1 MKSNSCK
8 IQNKKVDKM
17 EFIKAIILG
26 IIEGIT
32 EWLPISSTGH
42 LILADE
48 FIKLKQSTEFM
59 NMFNVVIQLG
69 AILAV
74 VVIYFKK
81 LNPFDASKTPRE
93 TQLTWQLWLKVIIA
107 CIPAVIIGLPL
118 DNWLDAN
125 FHKFVPIALMLIIY
139 GFAFIYVEK
148 WAKTRPDTLT
158 DLDRMS
164 YRFAFYI
171 GLIQVLSL
179 MPGTSRSGVTI
190 LGAIILGASRFVATE
205 FTFFLGIPVMFGAS
219 LLKVVKF
226 MLSGG
231 GFSLSQ
237 FAILMVASVTAF
249 LVSIVVIKFLMD
261 YIKKHDFTFFGKYRI
276 VLGVILLVYAG
287 ISAVFG
293 G

>member
-1 MKSNSCK
+1 
-8 IQNKKVDKM
+8 M

-81 LNPFDASKTPRE
+81 LNPFDLSKTPRE

-107 CIPAVIIGLPL
+107 CIPAVIIALPL
-118 DNWLDAN
+118 DDWLDAH
-125 FHKFVPIALMLIIY
+125 FHKFVPIAFMLIIY

-158 DLDRMS
+158 NLDRMS

-219 LLKVVKF
+219 LLKIVKF
-226 MLSGG
+226 MFSGV

-276 VLGVILLVYAG
+276 VLGAILLVYAG

>member
-8 IQNKKVDKM
+8 IQNKKVEQM

-81 LNPFDASKTPRE
+81 LNPFDGSKTPRE

-107 CIPAVIIGLPL
+107 CIPAMIFGLPL

-125 FHKFVPIALMLIIY
+125 FHKFVPVALMLIIY

-158 DLDRMS
+158 NLDRMS

-219 LLKVVKF
+219 LLKIVKF
-226 MLSGG
+226 MFSGV
-231 GFSLSQ
+231 GFNFSQ
-237 FAILMVASVTAF
+237 FAILMVASITAF

-276 VLGVILLVYAG
+276 VLGAVLLVYAG

>member
-1 MKSNSCK
+1 
-8 IQNKKVDKM
+8 M

-81 LNPFDASKTPRE
+81 LNPFDLSKTPRE

-107 CIPAVIIGLPL
+107 CIPAVIIALPL
-118 DNWLDAN
+118 DDWLDAH
-125 FHKFVPIALMLIIY
+125 FHKFVLIAFMLIIY

-158 DLDRMS
+158 NLDRMS

-219 LLKVVKF
+219 LLKIVKF
-226 MLSGG
+226 MFSGV

-249 LVSIVVIKFLMD
+249 MVSIVVIKFLMD

-276 VLGVILLVYAG
+276 VLGAILLVYAG

>member
-158 DLDRMS
+158 DLDLMS

-219 LLKVVKF
+219 LLKIVKF
-226 MLSGG
+226 MFSGV
-231 GFSLSQ
+231 GFSFSQ

-276 VLGVILLVYAG
+276 VLGAILLVYAG
-287 ISAVFG
+287 ISAMFG
-293 G
+293 

>member
-148 WAKTRPDTLT
+148 LAKTRPDTLT

-219 LLKVVKF
+219 LLKIVKF
-226 MLSGG
+226 MFSGV
-231 GFSLSQ
+231 GFSFSQ

-276 VLGVILLVYAG
+276 VLGAILLVYAG
-287 ISAVFG
+287 ISAMFG
-293 G
+293 

>member
-26 IIEGIT
+26 IIERIT

-219 LLKVVKF
+219 LLKIVKF
-226 MLSGG
+226 MFSGV
-231 GFSLSQ
+231 GFSFSQ

-276 VLGVILLVYAG
+276 VLGAILLVYAG
-287 ISAVFG
+287 ISAMFG
-293 G
+293 

>member
-1 MKSNSCK
+1 
-8 IQNKKVDKM
+8 M

-81 LNPFDASKTPRE
+81 LNPFDSSKTPRE

-118 DNWLDAN
+118 DDWLDAH
-125 FHKFVPIALMLIIY
+125 FHKFVPIAFMLIIY

-158 DLDRMS
+158 NLDRMS

-219 LLKVVKF
+219 LLKIVKF
-226 MLSGG
+226 MFSGVG
-231 GFSLSQ
+231 VSLSQ

-276 VLGVILLVYAG
+276 VLGAILLVYAG

>member
-148 WAKTRPDTLT
+148 WAKTRLDTLT

-164 YRFAFYI
+164 YRFTFYI
-171 GLIQVLSL
+171 GFIQFLSL

-219 LLKVVKF
+219 LLKIVKF
-226 MLSGG
+226 MFSGV
-231 GFSLSQ
+231 GFSFSQ

-276 VLGVILLVYAG
+276 VLGAILLVYAG
-287 ISAVFG
+287 ISAMFG
-293 G
+293 

>member
-93 TQLTWQLWLKVIIA
+93 SQLTWQLWLKVIIA

-219 LLKVVKF
+219 LLKIVKF
-226 MLSGG
+226 MFSGV
-231 GFSLSQ
+231 GFSFSQ

-276 VLGVILLVYAG
+276 VLGAILLVYAG
-287 ISAVFG
+287 ISAMFG
-293 G
+293 

>member
-81 LNPFDASKTPRE
+81 INPFDASKTPRE

-107 CIPAVIIGLPL
+107 CIPAVIIDLPL

-219 LLKVVKF
+219 LLKIVKF
-226 MLSGG
+226 MFSGV
-231 GFSLSQ
+231 GFSFSQ

-276 VLGVILLVYAG
+276 VLGAILLVYAG
-287 ISAVFG
+287 ISAMFG
-293 G
+293 W

>member
-81 LNPFDASKTPRE
+81 INPYDASKTPRE

-219 LLKVVKF
+219 LLKIVKF
-226 MLSGG
+226 MFSGV
-231 GFSLSQ
+231 GFSFSQ

-276 VLGVILLVYAG
+276 VLGAILLVYAG
-287 ISAVFG
+287 ISAMFG
-293 G
+293 

>member
-219 LLKVVKF
+219 LLKIVKF
-226 MLSGG
+226 MFSGV
-231 GFSLSQ
+231 GFSFSQ

-261 YIKKHDFTFFGKYRI
+261 YIKKHDFTFFGMYRI
-276 VLGVILLVYAG
+276 VLGAILLVYAG
-287 ISAVFG
+287 ISAMFG
-293 G
+293 

>member
-1 MKSNSCK
+1 
-8 IQNKKVDKM
+8 M

-81 LNPFDASKTPRE
+81 LNPFDSSKTPRE

-118 DNWLDAN
+118 DDWLDAH
-125 FHKFVPIALMLIIY
+125 FHKFFPIAFMLIIY

-158 DLDRMS
+158 NLDRMS

-219 LLKVVKF
+219 LLKIVKF
-226 MLSGG
+226 MFSGV

-276 VLGVILLVYAG
+276 VLGAILLVYAG

>member
-219 LLKVVKF
+219 LLKIVKF
-226 MLSGG
+226 MFSGV
-231 GFSLSQ
+231 GFSFSQ

-276 VLGVILLVYAG
+276 VLGAILLVYAG
-287 ISAVFG
+287 ISEMFG
-293 G
+293 

>member
-219 LLKVVKF
+219 LLKIVKF
-226 MLSGG
+226 MFSGV
-231 GFSLSQ
+231 GFSFSQ

-276 VLGVILLVYAG
+276 VLGAILLVYAG
-287 ISAVFG
+287 ISAMFG
-293 G
+293 W

>member
-26 IIEGIT
+26 IIEGVT

-219 LLKVVKF
+219 LLKIVKF
-226 MLSGG
+226 MFSGV
-231 GFSLSQ
+231 GFSFSQ

-276 VLGVILLVYAG
+276 VLGAILLVYAG
-287 ISAVFG
+287 ISAMFG
-293 G
+293 

>member
-1 MKSNSCK
+1 
-8 IQNKKVDKM
+8 M

-81 LNPFDASKTPRE
+81 RNPIDTTHTPRE

-219 LLKVVKF
+219 LLKIVKF
-226 MLSGG
+226 MFSGV
-231 GFSLSQ
+231 GFSFSQ

-276 VLGVILLVYAG
+276 VLGAILLVYAG
-287 ISAVFG
+287 ISAMFG
-293 G
+293 

>member
-1 MKSNSCK
+1 
-8 IQNKKVDKM
+8 M

-69 AILAV
+69 AILSV

-81 LNPFDASKTPRE
+81 LNPFDSSKTPHE

-107 CIPAVIIGLPL
+107 CIPAIIIGLPL
-118 DNWLDAN
+118 DNWLDAH
-125 FHKFVPIALMLIIY
+125 FHKFVPIAFMLIIY

-158 DLDRMS
+158 NLDRMS

>member
-1 MKSNSCK
+1 
-8 IQNKKVDKM
+8 M

-81 LNPFDASKTPRE
+81 LNPFDSSKTPRE

-118 DNWLDAN
+118 DDWLDAH
-125 FHKFVPIALMLIIY
+125 FHKFVPIAFMLIIY

-158 DLDRMS
+158 KLDRMS

-219 LLKVVKF
+219 LLKIVKF
-226 MLSGG
+226 MFSGV

-276 VLGVILLVYAG
+276 VLGAILLVYAG

>member
-1 MKSNSCK
+1 
-8 IQNKKVDKM
+8 M

-118 DNWLDAN
+118 DNWLDAH

-158 DLDRMS
+158 NLDKMS

-219 LLKVVKF
+219 LLKIFKF
-226 MLSGG
+226 MISGV

-237 FAILMVASVTAF
+237 FAILLVASITAF

-276 VLGVILLVYAG
+276 ALGAVLLVYAA

>member
-1 MKSNSCK
+1 MA
-8 IQNKKVDKM
+8 
-17 EFIKAIILG
+17 FIKAVILG

-81 LNPFDASKTPRE
+81 LNPFDSSKTPRE

-107 CIPAVIIGLPL
+107 CIPAVIIGLPF
-118 DNWLDAN
+118 DDWLDAH
-125 FHKFVPIALMLIIY
+125 FHKFIPIALMLIIY
-139 GFAFIYVEK
+139 GVAFIYVEK

-158 DLDRMS
+158 NLDRMS

-219 LLKVVKF
+219 LLKIFKF
-226 MLSGG
+226 MLSGV
-231 GFSLSQ
+231 GFSFYQ

-276 VLGVILLVYAG
+276 VLGAILLVYAG
-287 ISAVFG
+287 ISTVFG

>member
-1 MKSNSCK
+1 
-8 IQNKKVDKM
+8 M

-26 IIEGIT
+26 IVEGIT

-48 FIKLKQSTEFM
+48 FIKLKQPTEFM

-81 LNPFDASKTPRE
+81 LNPFDKAKTARE
-93 TQLTWQLWLKVIIA
+93 VQLTWQLWLKVIIA
-107 CIPAVIIGLPL
+107 CIPAIVFGLPL
-118 DNWLDAN
+118 DNWLDAH
-125 FHKFVPIALMLIIY
+125 FHKFVPVAFMLIIY
-139 GFAFIYVEK
+139 GVAFIYVEK
-148 WAKTRPDTLT
+148 WAKTRPDKLVN
-158 DLDRMS
+158 LDHMP
-164 YRFAFYI
+164 YKFAFYI

-190 LGAIILGASRFVATE
+190 LGAIILGASRFVAAE

-219 LLKVVKF
+219 LLKIVKF
-226 MLSGG
+226 MFSGSR
-231 GFSLSQ
+231 FSFYQ
-237 FAILMVASVTAF
+237 FSILMVACITAF

-276 VLGVILLVYAG
+276 VLGVIILIYAG
-287 ISAVFG
+287 IAAVFG
-293 G
+293 

>member
-1 MKSNSCK
+1 
-8 IQNKKVDKM
+8 M

-219 LLKVVKF
+219 LLKIVKF
-226 MLSGG
+226 MFSGV
-231 GFSLSQ
+231 GFSFSQ

-276 VLGVILLVYAG
+276 VLGAILLVYAG
-287 ISAVFG
+287 ISEMFG
-293 G
+293 

>member
-219 LLKVVKF
+219 LLKIVKF
-226 MLSGG
+226 MFSGV
-231 GFSLSQ
+231 GFSFSQ

-276 VLGVILLVYAG
+276 VLGAVLLVYAG

>member
-219 LLKVVKF
+219 LLKIVKF
-226 MLSGG
+226 MFSGV
-231 GFSLSQ
+231 GFSFSQ

-261 YIKKHDFTFFGKYRI
+261 YIIKHDFTFFGKYRI
-276 VLGVILLVYAG
+276 VLGAILLVYAG
-287 ISAVFG
+287 ISAMFG
-293 G
+293 W

>member
-219 LLKVVKF
+219 LLKIVKF
-226 MLSGG
+226 MFSGV
-231 GFSLSQ
+231 GFSFSQ
-237 FAILMVASVTAF
+237 FAILMVASVTSF

-276 VLGVILLVYAG
+276 VLGAILLVYAG
-287 ISAVFG
+287 ISAMFG
-293 G
+293 

>member
-1 MKSNSCK
+1 
-8 IQNKKVDKM
+8 M

-26 IIEGIT
+26 IIEGIM

-81 LNPFDASKTPRE
+81 LNPFDSSKTPRE

-118 DNWLDAN
+118 DDWLDAQ
-125 FHKFVPIALMLIIY
+125 FHKFVPIAFMLIIY

-158 DLDRMS
+158 NLDRMS

-219 LLKVVKF
+219 LLKIVKF
-226 MLSGG
+226 MFSGV

-276 VLGVILLVYAG
+276 VLGAILLVYAG
-287 ISAVFG
+287 ISAVFCG
-293 G
+293 

>member
-158 DLDRMS
+158 GLDRMS

-219 LLKVVKF
+219 LLKIVKF
-226 MLSGG
+226 MFSGV
-231 GFSLSQ
+231 GFSFSQ

-276 VLGVILLVYAG
+276 VLGAILLVYAG
-287 ISAVFG
+287 ISAMFG
-293 G
+293 

>member
-59 NMFNVVIQLG
+59 NMFNVMIQLG

-219 LLKVVKF
+219 LLKIVKF
-226 MLSGG
+226 MFSGV
-231 GFSLSQ
+231 GFSFSQ

-276 VLGVILLVYAG
+276 VLGAILLVYAG
-287 ISAVFG
+287 ISAMFG
-293 G
+293 W

>member
-8 IQNKKVDKM
+8 IQNKKVDKT

-219 LLKVVKF
+219 LLKIVKF
-226 MLSGG
+226 MFSGV
-231 GFSLSQ
+231 GFSFSQ

-276 VLGVILLVYAG
+276 VLGAILLVYAG
-287 ISAVFG
+287 ISAMFG
-293 G
+293 

>member
-1 MKSNSCK
+1 
-8 IQNKKVDKM
+8 M

-219 LLKVVKF
+219 LLKIVKF
-226 MLSGG
+226 MFSGV
-231 GFSLSQ
+231 GFSFSQ

-276 VLGVILLVYAG
+276 VLGAILLVYAG
-287 ISAVFG
+287 ISAMFG
-293 G
+293 

>member
-219 LLKVVKF
+219 LLKIVKF
-226 MLSGG
+226 MFSGV
-231 GFSLSQ
+231 GFSFSQ

-261 YIKKHDFTFFGKYRI
+261 YIKKPDFTFFGKYRI
-276 VLGVILLVYAG
+276 VLGAILLVYAG
-287 ISAVFG
+287 ISAMFG
-293 G
+293 

>member
-1 MKSNSCK
+1 
-8 IQNKKVDKM
+8 M

-81 LNPFDASKTPRE
+81 LNPFDLSKTPRE

-107 CIPAVIIGLPL
+107 CIPAVIIALPL
-118 DNWLDAN
+118 DDWLDAH
-125 FHKFVPIALMLIIY
+125 FHKFVPIAFMLIIY

-158 DLDRMS
+158 NLDRMS

-219 LLKVVKF
+219 LLKIVKF
-226 MLSGG
+226 MFSGV

-249 LVSIVVIKFLMD
+249 MVSIVVIKFLMD

-276 VLGVILLVYAG
+276 VLGAILLVYAG

>member
-59 NMFNVVIQLG
+59 NMFNVMIQLG

-219 LLKVVKF
+219 LLKIVKF
-226 MLSGG
+226 MFSGV
-231 GFSLSQ
+231 GFSFSQ

-276 VLGVILLVYAG
+276 VLGAILLVYAG
-287 ISAVFG
+287 ISAMFG
-293 G
+293 